1 MTALGTNNLIDGKLA
16 AATNGTSGK
25 SGYVFNIS
33 GAGASGFTSGAAPAT
48 ANGGTRMFAGD
59 ESGVIVS
66 NPNNGSV
73 GTAPTSTA
81 GGTPIGN

>member
-1 MTALGTNNLIDGKLA
+1 MTTLKNSALLDGKLA
-16 AATNGTSGK
+16 AAIDVTNAK
-25 SGYVFNIS
+25 SGYLFAIT
-33 GAGASGFTSGAAPAT
+33 GARTSAFTAGAAPST
-48 ANGGTRMFAGD
+48 SNGGTRRFATD

-66 NPNNGSV
+66 NPTTGSV